1 MNNEIAVYLLRSL
14 LDRLARDQLGTVSG
28 AEREALEYAKNA
40 LGGNA
45 HAETKVQAAP
55 SPASPK
61 SAFVVASVSDSNP
74 YATDGQDGSNKWH
87 PEPKRAVELDLTSLD
102 RGESD
107 NPDVMLCLDFGT
119 AMSKAFALTKR
130 EEALGLALGIE
141 AGYQGYPLPSTVF
154 ISDEGLVY
162 FGHEALTHSQDVAES
177 QRSRFDSLK
186 GVLSLRSRGD
196 LDSEVCVL
204 RPDVN
209 PTSIRLTEGALIRFF
224 LAYLTDLAL
233 RQLAAFTVGNEETI
247 GRYVKRRFAHP
258 CWAEAGQKQWAEP
271 LMRKLLA
278 EAQVLADTFSGRW
291 EGGIDIREVAAAV
304 EQVRRLP
311 SRPDYIIEGG
321 VPEPVAVAASAL
333 ADGSTKRDPFM
344 VVDVGAGT
352 TDFGIFVIRE
362 DEDTELHKVFQ
373 LPNSIAMIKQA
384 GDKVDNLL
392 LFHIVEH
399 EKIDRDDA
407 QGRLVIAQ
415 LRREIRGF
423 KERLFVDGILEY
435 VLEDSTTGII
445 DRSEF
450 LASPSMKG
458 FTETVLKGFKDA
470 LECLDDSWLAWIA
483 KTGLKVVLTG
493 GGASLPMMKALGSGM
508 IVVRGHKI
516 VREAVDPT
524 PTWLKETVPDL
535 VPVYPQMAVAVGG
548 AALELPE
555 VVFGPEV
562 FGGGNGRTAYVAD
575 RMQVAGT

>member
-14 LDRLARDQLGTVSG
+14 LDRLERDQLGTISG
-28 AEREALEYAKNA
+28 AEREALEFAKNA
-40 LGGNA
+40 LDGNSMT
-45 HAETKVQAAP
+45 ETKAVDRTP
-55 SPASPK
+55 TASPK
-61 SAFVVASVSDSNP
+61 SAPVAALNSDSN
-74 YATDGQDGSNKWH
+74 ATSNNGGEGSEKWH
-87 PEPKRAVELDLTSLD
+87 SRQQRAVELDLTSLD
-102 RGESD
+102 RVEPD

-119 AMSKAFALTKR
+119 AMSKAFAFTER
-130 EEALGLALGIE
+130 EEALGLALGVE
-141 AGYQGYPLPSTVF
+141 AGHQGFPVPSTVF

-162 FGHEALTHSQDVAES
+162 FGYEALVHSQDVAES
-177 QRSRFDSLK
+177 QHSRFDSLK

-196 LDSEVCVL
+196 LDSEVSVL
-204 RPDVN
+204 RPEVN
-209 PTSIRLTEGALIRFF
+209 PTSTKLTEGALIRFF
-224 LAYLTDLAL
+224 LAYLTDLSL
-233 RQLAAFTVGNEETI
+233 RQLTEFTVGNEEAI

-271 LMRKLLA
+271 LMRKLLT

-291 EGGIDIREVAAAV
+291 DGGIDIREIASAV

-311 SRPDYIIEGG
+311 LRPDYIIEGG
-321 VPEPVAVAASAL
+321 VPEPVAVAAAAL

-373 LPNSIAMIKQA
+373 LPNSINMIKQA
-384 GDKVDNLL
+384 GDKIDNLL
-392 LFHIVEH
+392 LFHIVER

-407 QGRLVIAQ
+407 QGRLVLAQ
-415 LRREIRGF
+415 LRREIRIF
-423 KERLFVDGILEY
+423 KERLFADEILEY
-435 VLEDSTTGII
+435 VLEDSTTGIV
-445 DRSEF
+445 DLGDF
-450 LASPSMKG
+450 LASPPMKA
-458 FTETVLKGFKDA
+458 FSETVLKGFKDA
-470 LECLDDSWLAWIA
+470 LEALDDSWLSWISKA
-483 KTGLKVVLTG
+483 GLKVVLTG

-516 VREAVDPT
+516 VREAVDPA
-524 PTWLKETVPDL
+524 PYWLEETVPDL
-535 VPVYPQMAVAVGG
+535 ISVYPQMAVAVGG

-562 FGGGNGRTAYVAD
+562 FGGGNGRTSYVAD